1 MFVEILL
8 QHEVHVRFLPERA
21 PQQEPDRDQAD
32 GQDLPPGPL
41 VLDPHGAVHPPGPV
55 AALAGGELDGFIV
68 HLVRL
73 RGHARLW
80 SQSRGSH
87 FRQPSAWHE
96 AGCYTVGMNTS

>member
-1 MFVEILL
+1 
-8 QHEVHVRFLPERA
+8 
-21 PQQEPDRDQAD
+21 
-32 GQDLPPGPL
+32 
-41 VLDPHGAVHPPGPV
+41 V

-73 RGHARLW
+73 RGHSRLW